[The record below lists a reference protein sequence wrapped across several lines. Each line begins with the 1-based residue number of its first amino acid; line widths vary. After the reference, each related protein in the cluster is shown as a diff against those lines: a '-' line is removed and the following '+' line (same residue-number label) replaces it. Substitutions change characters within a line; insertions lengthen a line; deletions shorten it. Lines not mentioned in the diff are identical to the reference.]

1 MALHAII
8 VAGGRGSR
16 LRDSSPPGT
25 SPKLFLQDAT
35 GTTLITHTIHAALD
49 AVAGGASGVGR
60 VVVVGPE
67 SIVPPD
73 LRKHVTTVQ
82 EDPPLSGPASAVA
95 AGVRTLEAAPGVAG
109 TDTVLLLAADLA
121 NPRAALAELLAHR
134 TAGASID
141 QPGHGGASSTAAP
154 AQPDHGGAS
163 STVAPAQPGHAA
175 DSDSDFAQF
184 SHAAGADG
192 GGQPDGL
199 LAVAAGREQY
209 LLSLFNLAAA
219 HRAFAQVGGGS
230 LRRPLLQLSLTRVE
244 VDPSAVAD
252 IDTWQDATTHGFH

>member
-1 MALHAII
+1 MPLHAII

-154 AQPDHGGAS
+154 AQPGHG
-163 STVAPAQPGHAA
+163 A
-175 DSDSDFAQF
+175 DSDPDLARL

-192 GGQPDGL
+192 GGLPDGL

-209 LLSLFNLAAA
+209 LLSLFNFAAA

>member
-1 MALHAII
+1 MPLHAII

-16 LRDSSPPGT
+16 LRDSPPGT

-60 VVVVGPE
+60 IVVVGPE

-154 AQPDHGGAS
+154 AQPGHGADS
-163 STVAPAQPGHAA
+163 DPDLARLSHAA
-175 DSDSDFAQF
+175 DSDSDLVRL

-192 GGQPDGL
+192 GGLPDGL

-209 LLSLFNLAAA
+209 LLSLFNFAAA

>member
-1 MALHAII
+1 MPLHAII

-154 AQPDHGGAS
+154 AQPGHG
-163 STVAPAQPGHAA
+163 A
-175 DSDSDFAQF
+175 DSDSDLVRL

-192 GGQPDGL
+192 GGLPDGL

-209 LLSLFNLAAA
+209 LLSLFNFAAA

>member
-1 MALHAII
+1 MPLHAII

-73 LRKHVTTVQ
+73 LRKHVSTVH

-141 QPGHGGASSTAAP
+141 QPGHGGASSTA
-154 AQPDHGGAS
+154 
-163 STVAPAQPGHAA
+163 APAQPGHAA

>member
-1 MALHAII
+1 MPLHAII

-154 AQPDHGGAS
+154 AQPGHG
-163 STVAPAQPGHAA
+163 A
-175 DSDSDFAQF
+175 DSDSDLVRL

-192 GGQPDGL
+192 GGLPDGL

-209 LLSLFNLAAA
+209 LLSLFDFAAA
-219 HRAFAQVGGGS
+219 HRAFAQFGGGS
-230 LRRPLLQLSLTRVE
+230 LRRSLLQLSLTRVE